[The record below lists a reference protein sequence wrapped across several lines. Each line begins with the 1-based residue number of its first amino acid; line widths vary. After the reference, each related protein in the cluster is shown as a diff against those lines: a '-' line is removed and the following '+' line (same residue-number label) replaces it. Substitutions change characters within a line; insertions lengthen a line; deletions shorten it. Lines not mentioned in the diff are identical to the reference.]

1 MKTNEIVLVAEGIKG
16 GLEIEDVLPLPSH
29 EKLSDK
35 RAVKP
40 FIFAHGLRVVRSAV
54 TYRDPQAHQPYRES
68 CVRMSQISAP
78 RTAVV
83 HNHRVGKPIEA
94 KCFGQRWLDR
104 LSCLVKQSFKAQV
117 KARVIVQDGQC
128 LSRATHRGQWPF
140 EIHLP
145 KTIGHLTLETVPV
158 GLGRLTASID
168 QPMTVKD
175 SGDGARG
182 RQSLFTL
189 ILQKTTDLARSPA
202 WISTTQRY
210 QGLFFSLSQLTGTF
224 LGTTRMIGE
233 TFASLLT
240 VSVQPLVA
248 GFPTDAITLAQ
259 LRKAHRFFLRQS
271 HKLLAQRHETNHS
284 PRHKLSPLSISGRT
298 MPLVTEKVLPMSLV
312 HLLPMSPVYTGPPCQ
327 GRHLAMLGS
336 QERNCLLQVCRPH
349 IAKVFHGLSSS
360 CVVWSG
366 VILNLHSKGAHH
378 GSPGERQFPQPNSRS
393 VKEGVGYDG
402 HSAMAGR
409 LTHTLGPKRAVF
421 GLIFDEQRLDDVCV
435 HIQHG
440 RRLKLQEVR
449 AQTPALLV
457 IEMELLA

>member
-1 MKTNEIVLVAEGIKG
+1 
-16 GLEIEDVLPLPSH
+16 
-29 EKLSDK
+29 
-35 RAVKP
+35 
-40 FIFAHGLRVVRSAV
+40 
-54 TYRDPQAHQPYRES
+54 
-68 CVRMSQISAP
+68 MSQISAP

-104 LSCLVKQSFKAQV
+104 LSCLVRQSFKAQV
-117 KARVIVQDGQC
+117 TARVIVQDGQC

-182 RQSLFTL
+182 RQSLFIL

-298 MPLVTEKVLPMSLV
+298 MPLVTEKVLPMSPV
-312 HLLPMSPVYTGPPCQ
+312 HLLPMSPVYTARETFHPTLATHAIYHNINATLAGQPSHFFREIRCFVIDAALSAKLLGPRELFIAAGSDDNLGTHMGGDLQCRRSHPAADAENQ
-327 GRHLAMLGS
+327 HILA
-336 QERNCLLQVCRPH
+336 
-349 IAKVFHGLSSS
+349 GLDDR
-360 CVVWSG
+360 VG
-366 VILNLHSKGAHH
+366 HQHS
-378 GSPGERQFPQPNSRS
+378 PNSNVHERKRRRFFAREMSGNRTTVPCRHSHVFS
-393 VKEGVGYDG
+393 VGAVLFFSDNAQL
-402 HSAMAGR
+402 SAHK
-409 LTHTLGPKRAVF
+409 LTIGDT
-421 GLIFDEQRLDDVCV
+421 
-435 HIQHG
+435 
-440 RRLKLQEVR
+440 
-449 AQTPALLV
+449 
-457 IEMELLA
+457 

>member
-1 MKTNEIVLVAEGIKG
+1 M
-16 GLEIEDVLPLPSH
+16 
-29 EKLSDK
+29 
-35 RAVKP
+35 
-40 FIFAHGLRVVRSAV
+40 FRSALV
-54 TYRDPQAHQPYRES
+54 GPTLLL
-68 CVRMSQISAP
+68 VR
-78 RTAVV
+78 
-83 HNHRVGKPIEA
+83 
-94 KCFGQRWLDR
+94 
-104 LSCLVKQSFKAQV
+104 QSFKAQV

-298 MPLVTEKVLPMSLV
+298 MPLVTEKVLPMSPV
-312 HLLPMSPVYTGPPCQ
+312 HLLPMSPVYTSPPSR
-327 GRHLAMLGS
+327 GRKHIPDSRRSSSDLIHPS
-336 QERNCLLQVCRPH
+336 H
-349 IAKVFHGLSSS
+349 IAARSCPTESSS
-360 CVVWSG
+360 D
-366 VILNLHSKGAHH
+366 
-378 GSPGERQFPQPNSRS
+378 FPSTLRPSLETLRRRAGSRS
-393 VKEGVGYDG
+393 
-402 HSAMAGR
+402 R
-409 LTHTLGPKRAVF
+409 RA
-421 GLIFDEQRLDDVCV
+421 DSRWKKQCCHR
-435 HIQHG
+435 QAS
-440 RRLKLQEVR
+440 R
-449 AQTPALLV
+449 
-457 IEMELLA
+457 